1 MASSPGKCIPGL
13 DPAANGATK
22 LILHPG
28 AAGLHGSLLDHGVCN
43 THELGH
49 VCTEHE
55 IVGCAEFNRGV
66 ADTRVDTGHNGFE
79 PGINLFERPA
89 LRGGICAIS
98 SRLVAT
104 PPVLPALPGS

>member
-1 MASSPGKCIPGL
+1 
-13 DPAANGATK
+13 
-22 LILHPG
+22 
-28 AAGLHGSLLDHGVCN
+28 
-43 THELGH
+43 
-49 VCTEHE
+49 
-55 IVGCAEFNRGV
+55 
-66 ADTRVDTGHNGFE
+66 VDTGHNGFE